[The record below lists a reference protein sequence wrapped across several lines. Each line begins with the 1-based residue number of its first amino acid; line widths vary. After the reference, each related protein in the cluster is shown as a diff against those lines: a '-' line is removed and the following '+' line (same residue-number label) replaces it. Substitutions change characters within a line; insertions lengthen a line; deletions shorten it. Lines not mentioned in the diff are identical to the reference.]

1 MASRPAAM
9 GSEGDRTTHHP
20 NDSTRLIFPLVAEP
34 GPRRG
39 WLGKAIAGGVIGA
52 VLVGAVV
59 ATFSRLDQN
68 PTPGRAV
75 VVASGG
81 DETARPPGN
90 GRDGRLSVFDLE
102 AGMCLREV
110 AADTDLTYVPVVPC
124 EQEHGAQV
132 AVTQRMPDGPWP
144 GPAAVE
150 AFAGDRCVPAIHR
163 VGVDAS
169 LELRWTYFGPT
180 ESSWNMRHDRTI
192 SCVIVS
198 DDRSLTRSVVG
209 TPTVQPNSE
218 QRMRLVRG
226 EQR

>member
-1 MASRPAAM
+1 MVPRPAAM
-9 GSEGDRTTHHP
+9 GGEGDRTTRHP
-20 NDSTRLIFPLVAEP
+20 NDSTRLIFPLLAEP

-39 WLGKAIAGGVIGA
+39 WLGKAIAGVVIGA

-59 ATFSRLDQN
+59 ATFSRLDRN
-68 PTPGRAV
+68 PTPGGAV
-75 VVASGG
+75 GLASGG

-90 GRDGRLSVFDLE
+90 GRERRLSVFDLE

-110 AADTDLTYVPVVPC
+110 ADDTDLRYVPVVPC

-169 LELRWTYFGPT
+169 LDLRWTYFGPT
-180 ESSWNMRHDRTI
+180 ESSWSLRHDRTV

-209 TPTVQPNSE
+209 TPTVRPRSE
-218 QRMRLVRG
+218 QQMRLVRG